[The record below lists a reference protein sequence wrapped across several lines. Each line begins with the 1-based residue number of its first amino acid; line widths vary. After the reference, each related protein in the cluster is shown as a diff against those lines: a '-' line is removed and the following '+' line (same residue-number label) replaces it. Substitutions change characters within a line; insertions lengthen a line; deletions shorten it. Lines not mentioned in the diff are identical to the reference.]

1 MDSPCV
7 ASCKLNA
14 DKICVGCFRHI
25 DEIVDWNKKTDQAHA
40 EIFNLIAK
48 RKIAYQSAEC
58 ISASYETAKLTAI
71 TQEEWQLAKQR
82 VAQQKN
88 S

>member
-25 DEIVDWNKKTDQAHA
+25 DEIVDWNKKTDQTHL
-40 EIFNLIAK
+40 EIFAK
-48 RKIAYQSAEC
+48 
-58 ISASYETAKLTAI
+58 ISARKNAYLECEHLGLTPSVNTLTAI
-71 TQEEWQLAKQR
+71 TQAEWQQAKQR
-82 VAQQKN
+82 VAQSKK
-88 S
+88 

>member
-25 DEIVDWNKKTDQAHA
+25 DEIVDWNKKSDQAHA
-40 EIFNLIAK
+40 QIFELIAK
-48 RKIAYQSAEC
+48 RKICYAKSAQSQDVGE
-58 ISASYETAKLTAI
+58 ASQLTAI
-71 TQEEWQLAKQR
+71 TQQEWQQAKQR
-82 VAQQKN
+82 VAQQKI
-88 S
+88 